1 MGKNRLKKVERREFC
16 KIISDMGKGIES
28 CYLLFLSTQELGRI
42 KRFAV
47 ANSEQ
52 TKEMNFQMMH
62 RELVGPLV

>member
-1 MGKNRLKKVERREFC
+1 MWN
-16 KIISDMGKGIES
+16 
-28 CYLLFLSTQELGRI
+28 CYLQHKNEVVLWDVQI
-42 KRFAV
+42 